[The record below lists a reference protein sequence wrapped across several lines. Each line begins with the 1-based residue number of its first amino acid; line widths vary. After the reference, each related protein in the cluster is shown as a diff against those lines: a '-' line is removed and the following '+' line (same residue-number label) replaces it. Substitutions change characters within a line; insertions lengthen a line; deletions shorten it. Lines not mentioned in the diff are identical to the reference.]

1 MTSTLEPA
9 TALPPLKLG
18 ALAVDPAV
26 VLAPMAGITNPAFRT
41 LCREFGAGLYVCEM
55 ITTRAL
61 VERNEKTLRMIRAT
75 ADERTRSPS
84 SSTASTRRPWAA
96 RSRCSSTRASPAPA
110 RRTSTSTSAARCP
123 R

>member
-1 MTSTLEPA
+1 MTSTLEPTT

-61 VERNEKTLRMIRAT
+61 VERNAKTL
-75 ADERTRSPS
+75 ADGPRDAPTRSRAPS
-84 SSTASTRRPWAA
+84 SSTASTRPPSAGRCG
-96 RSRCSSTRASPAPA
+96 CSSTRTSPDPPA
-110 RRTSTSTSAARCP
+110 TST
-123 R
+123 